1 MIRTLEENQTRGFPI
16 LFMGKTFV
24 VYLVT
29 TYNLIKMYVAGN
41 YVIKPCVAYY
51 VTFLVSFLKYIYREH
66 YYLKLGILSF
76 EEKQVK
82 SNKVQQ
88 RQMFYK

>member
-1 MIRTLEENQTRGFPI
+1 
-16 LFMGKTFV
+16 MGKTFA

-51 VTFLVSFLKYIYREH
+51 ATFLVSFLKYTENI
-66 YYLKLGILSF
+66 ST
-76 EEKQVK
+76 
-82 SNKVQQ
+82 
-88 RQMFYK
+88 